1 MFIARTIPRPRPL
14 ISKTSACLIRYSDY
28 KSPPTTGASEEEVHR
43 ASQYCSQLLQQ
54 YDHPSYILTTF
65 LPSHLR
71 PAYLAIRAFNLEL
84 ARIPDVSP
92 TAPVRSMRYQ
102 FWRSTI
108 TSTFA
113 LTPVAQPVAV
123 LLSSVLSSLR
133 QNQTSPNSNPSASLH
148 KSWFLRL
155 ITTREKYSTNAPYPT
170 LASLEAY
177 AENTYST
184 LLYLTLSAL
193 PLHSVTA
200 DHIASHIGK
209 AAGIVAVLRGIPL
222 LAFPPPL
229 NHHSNTAGL
238 GGTLNTQRVQQGAVT
253 LPLDIMAETGVREE
267 DVLRY
272 GADAPGLKDAVFKV
286 ATRASDH
293 LITARSMVKNVQRG
307 EDVGH
312 EFEHEGEE
320 GHDDYYAGNRLGNGD
335 DDGNALGHGGR
346 SRGLGK
352 VEQQKMEVEKAFGVF
367 MPAVPTALWL
377 QRLERGD
384 FDIFKDDLRRR
395 DWRLPWKAWVAY
407 QQRMF

>member
-1 MFIARTIPRPRPL
+1 
-14 ISKTSACLIRYSDY
+14 
-28 KSPPTTGASEEEVHR
+28 
-43 ASQYCSQLLQQ
+43 
-54 YDHPSYILTTF
+54 
-65 LPSHLR
+65 
-71 PAYLAIRAFNLEL
+71 
-84 ARIPDVSP
+84 
-92 TAPVRSMRYQ
+92 MRYQ

-133 QNQTSPNSNPSASLH
+133 QKDQTSPTSPPAASLN

-222 LAFPPPL
+222 LAFPPPP

-238 GGTLNTQRVQQGAVT
+238 GGTLDTQRVQQGAVT
-253 LPLDIMAETGVREE
+253 LPLDIMAETGLREE

-272 GADAPGLKDAVFKV
+272 GAEAPGLKDAVFKV

-293 LITARSMVKNVQRG
+293 LITARSMVKNVQGG

-312 EFEHEGEE
+312 AFEHEGEE
-320 GHDDYYAGNRLGNGD
+320 GHDDYHHEGNRFRTGD
-335 DDGNALGHGGR
+335 DAGNALGHSGQPK
-346 SRGLGK
+346 GLGK
-352 VEQQKMEVEKAFGVF
+352 VEQQRMEVEKAFGVF

-384 FDIFKDDLRRR
+384 FDIFKEDLRRR

-407 QQRMF
+407 QKRKF

>member
-1 MFIARTIPRPRPL
+1 
-14 ISKTSACLIRYSDY
+14 
-28 KSPPTTGASEEEVHR
+28 
-43 ASQYCSQLLQQ
+43 
-54 YDHPSYILTTF
+54 
-65 LPSHLR
+65 
-71 PAYLAIRAFNLEL
+71 
-84 ARIPDVSP
+84 
-92 TAPVRSMRYQ
+92 MRYQ

-113 LTPVAQPVAV
+113 LDPVAQPVAV

-133 QNQTSPNSNPSASLH
+133 QNRKSVINPSAGLN

-155 ITTREKYSTNAPYPT
+155 ITAREKYSSNAPYPT
-170 LASLEAY
+170 LTSLESY

-193 PLHSVTA
+193 PLHSVIA

-222 LAFPPPL
+222 LAFPSPP

-238 GGTLNTQRVQQGAVT
+238 GGTLDKQRVQQGAVT
-253 LPLDIMAETGVREE
+253 LPLDIMAETALREE

-272 GADAPGLKDAVFKV
+272 GAEAPGLKDAVFKV

-293 LITARSMVKNVQRG
+293 LITARQMVKNVHGG

-312 EFEHEGEE
+312 AFEHEGEDGHEDYHE
-320 GHDDYYAGNRLGNGD
+320 GNGVRDDY
-335 DDGNALGHGGR
+335 DDGNALGHGAR
-346 SRGLGK
+346 PKVLSK
-352 VEQQKMEVEKAFGVF
+352 VEQQRGEVEKAFGVF

-384 FDIFKDDLRRR
+384 FDIFKEDLRRR

-407 QQRMF
+407 QKRKF